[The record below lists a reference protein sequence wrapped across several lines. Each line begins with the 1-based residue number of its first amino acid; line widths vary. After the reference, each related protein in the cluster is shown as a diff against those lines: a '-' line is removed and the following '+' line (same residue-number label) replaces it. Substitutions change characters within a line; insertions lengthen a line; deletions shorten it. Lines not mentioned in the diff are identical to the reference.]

1 MFTMLDTE
9 ANLVERLRNGEDSA
23 YRMLFDRYYN
33 IMYAV
38 AYKYVADNYQAR
50 MLVGDIVFR
59 IWEQREALEI
69 RSSLKDYLVVS
80 VKNACINYLNAEKRL
95 SRLDDYL
102 ETVEGSTLAD
112 DDDTP
117 LEVVEFEELQS
128 KLTGAVASLP
138 PECREVFRLSRMEEL
153 PHIEI
158 AARLNISVNTVRYHI
173 KNALSKLREELKEY
187 V

>member
-1 MFTMLDTE
+1 MLDTE
-9 ANLVERLRNGEDSA
+9 ANFIERLRNGEDSA

-50 MLVGDIVFR
+50 MLVSDVVFR
-59 IWEQREALEI
+59 IWEQREALDI
-69 RSSLKDYLVVS
+69 RSSLRDYLVVS
-80 VKNACINYLNAEKRL
+80 VKNMSINYLNMEKRL
-95 SRLDDYL
+95 HRLDDYL
-102 ETVEGSTLAD
+102 ETVEGSTLA

-128 KLTGAVASLP
+128 KLTGAVSSLP

-153 PHIEI
+153 PHTKI

-173 KNALSKLREELKEY
+173 KNALSKLRKELRDY
-187 V
+187 I